1 MSNVASIHAER
12 RTGVGQVV
20 LGIEFEAGDG
30 SRFRA
35 IGGGPTWCDAIAFAR
50 ASTPEGRYWRAI
62 QIDDLYGD

>member
-1 MSNVASIHAER
+1 MSNVVYIHAER
-12 RTGVGQVV
+12 RTGVSQVV
-20 LGIEFEAGDG
+20 LSIEFEAGDG

>member
-1 MSNVASIHAER
+1 MSNVAYIHHGCDPCE
-12 RTGVGQVV
+12 TQVV
-20 LGIEFEAGDG
+20 LSIEFEAGDG